1 MDSCGLAEMVQLV
14 KTPHH
19 FALENEHG
27 GWKVCRLMRAVVQ
40 RVSRASVIVD
50 GKTIGETG
58 CGLLVLVGVTADDG
72 EEDIVWL
79 AGKIV
84 QQKLFADQ
92 TGRMNLSVVES
103 GGGVLVVS
111 QFTLLASTRKGTKPS
126 WHRAA
131 GPEMAV
137 PLYEAFVR
145 KMEELLGR
153 PVATGEFGAMMEVAL
168 VNDGPVTLVL
178 DSRLRE

>member
-14 KTPHH
+14 KTPHR
-19 FALENEHG
+19 FALENEPG
-27 GWKVCRLMRAVVQ
+27 GWKVYRLMRAVVQ
-40 RVSRASVIVD
+40 RVSRASVVVD
-50 GKTIGETG
+50 AKTIGETG
-58 CGLLVLVGVTADDG
+58 CGLLVLVGMAADDA
-72 EEDIVWL
+72 EEDIAWL

-84 QQKLFADQ
+84 GQKLFADDS
-92 TGRMNLSVVES
+92 GRMNLSVTET
-103 GGGVLVVS
+103 GGDVLVVS

-131 GPEMAV
+131 GPEVAV

-153 PVATGEFGAMMEVAL
+153 PVAMGEFGAIMEVAL

>member
-1 MDSCGLAEMVQLV
+1 LRRGKRRRYSFE
-14 KTPHH
+14 
-19 FALENEHG
+19 
-27 GWKVCRLMRAVVQ
+27 MRAVVQ
-40 RVSRASVIVD
+40 RVSRASVTVE
-50 GKTIGETG
+50 GSVVGEIGP
-58 CGLLVLVGVTADDG
+58 GLLVLVGIAADDA
-72 EEDIVWL
+72 EEDISWL

-84 QQKLFADQ
+84 GQKLFPDEN
-92 TGRMNLSVVES
+92 GRMNLSVTDS

-131 GPEMAV
+131 GPEVAV
-137 PLYEAFVR
+137 PLYEALVR
-145 KMEELLGR
+145 KMEDLLER
-153 PVATGEFGAMMEVAL
+153 PVATGEFGAMMEVSL